1 MFSNNLRNARRE
13 KGMTQAE
20 LAEIIGVN
28 KSVIGQYETERA
40 EPKISTLKK
49 ICKALE
55 CSADKLIFGLLLI
68 INELL
73 TRKTKQSYHY

>member
-1 MFSNNLRNARRE
+1 MFANNLRNMRRE
-13 KGMTQAE
+13 KGITQAE
-20 LAEIIGVN
+20 LAEMIGVN
-28 KSVIGQYETERA
+28 RSVIGLYETERA

-73 TRKTKQSYHY
+73 TSRAKQA